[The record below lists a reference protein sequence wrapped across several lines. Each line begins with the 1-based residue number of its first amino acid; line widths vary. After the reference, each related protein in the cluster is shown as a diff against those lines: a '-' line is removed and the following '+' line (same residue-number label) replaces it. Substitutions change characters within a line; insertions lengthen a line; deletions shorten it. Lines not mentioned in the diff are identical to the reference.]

1 MKYKLS
7 RYLRHKGVSNG
18 YHGVYNP
25 LKNHGIIFLDSNN
38 YKYFLEFQ
46 NPKEITKSKIK
57 PKVLEKLVKDRFLL
71 PTDYD
76 PQTPIKSLRD
86 KLPKDPDFSLMYLLL
101 SSKCNLR
108 CEYCFE
114 VGNETPNQIRK
125 NMSERTAS
133 NAIEFFSQVAKKD
146 PKEGHSVI
154 FYGGE
159 PLINGK
165 VFRYA
170 VRKLRN
176 YENEGR
182 LKDLKMIINT
192 NGSYVNKSMAEFCA
206 RYGINPAISIDG
218 TKEIHDNVRKKR
230 DNGSSFEDA
239 KRAYELFKEQK
250 VNPGISCTISS
261 KNIINLEEIATFFAD
276 EFEPNGIGFNFLLD
290 LTCGQNPLSIPI
302 KESTEKL
309 INVFEILRE
318 RGIYEER
325 LMRRVGKFVN
335 NQIHLK
341 DCAGYGNQIVFGPDG
356 SFGPC
361 HIFLD
366 AGKYIAGNVND
377 NPPDPR
383 THAIFKEW
391 NNRTAFA
398 MEGCEDCSEITLCGG
413 GCAYNAYVTKGSI
426 WEKDERMCEHCRIL
440 IDWIIDDVWK
450 RKSDQNSIK
459 S

>member
-1 MKYKLS
+1 MKYQLS
-7 RYLRHKGVSNG
+7 RHLRHKEVSSG
-18 YHGVYNP
+18 YYAIYNP
-25 LKNHGIIFLDSNN
+25 LKDHNIIFLDSDT
-38 YKYFLEFQ
+38 YKSFLEFQ
-46 NPKEITKSKIK
+46 NPKGMAECSIK
-57 PKVLEKLVKDRFLL
+57 PEVLEQLVEDKFLL
-71 PTDYD
+71 PANYD
-76 PQTPIKSLRD
+76 QRTPIKSLLAR
-86 KLPKDPDFSLMYLLL
+86 LPQNPDFSLMYLLL
-101 SSKCNLR
+101 SNNCNLR

-114 VGNETPNQIRK
+114 VGNEVLNK
-125 NMSERTAS
+125 NKSHMSERTAS
-133 NAIEFFSQVAKKD
+133 NAIEFFSQVAKKN
-146 PKEGHSVI
+146 PEEGHSVI

-170 VRKLRN
+170 VQELRN
-176 YENEGR
+176 YESEGR

-192 NGSYVNKSMAEFCA
+192 NGSYVDKSMAEFCA
-206 RYGINPAISIDG
+206 KHNVNPAISIDG
-218 TKEIHDNVRKKR
+218 TKEIHDSVRKKR
-230 DNGSSFEDA
+230 GEGSSFKDA
-239 KRAYELFKEQK
+239 KRAYELFKEQG

-261 KNIINLEEIATFFAD
+261 KNIKNLEQIATYFAD

-290 LTCGQNPLSIPI
+290 LTCGQNPLSITI
-302 KESTEKL
+302 KESSEQL
-309 INVFEILRE
+309 IKVFEILRE

-383 THAIFKEW
+383 THAIFTEW

-426 WEKDERMCEHCRIL
+426 WEKDERMCEHCGIL
-440 IDWIIDDVWK
+440 VDWIIDDVWK
-450 RKSDQNSIK
+450 RKK
-459 S
+459 KK